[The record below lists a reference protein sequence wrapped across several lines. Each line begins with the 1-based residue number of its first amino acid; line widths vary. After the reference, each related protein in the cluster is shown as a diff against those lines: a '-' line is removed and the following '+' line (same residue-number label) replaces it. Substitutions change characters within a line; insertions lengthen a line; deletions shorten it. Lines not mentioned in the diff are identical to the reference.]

1 MLMAFGAIIAGLV
14 LLVWSAD
21 KFVEGAAATAKHLG
35 MPTLLIGMVII
46 GFGTSAPEL
55 AVSAMAASDGNPG
68 LALGNGYGS
77 NITNI
82 ALIVG
87 LTAIIAPIAVH
98 SQVIR
103 KELPLLI
110 VLTLI
115 AGAQL
120 LDGQLSRMDG
130 WVLLA
135 VFAVVMGW
143 SIFQGLKGKA
153 DPLAGDADAEII
165 AHPMPLKTAVIWLVI
180 GLVLLIVS
188 SRMLVWGAVTIAQS
202 LGVSDLVIGLTIVA
216 IGTSL
221 PELASALAAVKK
233 NEHDLILGN
242 ILGSGIFNTLAVVG
256 LAAVIEPLAVDP
268 EVLYRD
274 WTLMLALTVGL
285 FLMGYGLTG
294 WRKLVSRVDGGIL
307 VLVYVA
313 YTGYLLSTLVGL
325 AAVIE
330 PLAVD
335 PEVLYRDWTLMLA
348 LTVGLFLMGYGLT
361 GWRKL
366 VSRVDG
372 GILVLVYVAYTGY
385 LLSTLVA
392 AGTA

>member
-1 MLMAFGAIIAGLV
+1 V

-98 SQVIR
+98 PQVIR
-103 KELPLLI
+103 KELPLLL

-120 LDGQLSRMDG
+120 LDGKLSRLDG
-130 WVLLA
+130 WVLLG
-135 VFAVVMGW
+135 VFAAVMGW
-143 SIFQGLKGKA
+143 SIYQGYQGKE
-153 DPLAGDADAEII
+153 DPLAGDTETEMI
-165 AHPMPLKTAVIWLVI
+165 AHPMPLKSAIIWLVV

-188 SRMLVWGAVTIAQS
+188 SRILVWGAVTIAQS
-202 LGVSDLVIGLTIVA
+202 LGISDLIIGLTIVA

-242 ILGSGIFNTLAVVG
+242 ILGSGIFNILAVVG
-256 LAAVIEPLAVDP
+256 LAAVIEPLSVAP

-274 WTLMLALTVGL
+274 WTLMFGLTLALLV
-285 FLMGYGLTG
+285 MGFGLTG
-294 WRKLVSRVDGGIL
+294 WRKLISRVDGAL
-307 VLVYVA
+307 LLLVYVG
-313 YTGYLLSTLVGL
+313 YTGYLFSTM
-325 AAVIE
+325 AA
-330 PLAVD
+330 
-335 PEVLYRDWTLMLA
+335 
-348 LTVGLFLMGYGLT
+348 
-361 GWRKL
+361 
-366 VSRVDG
+366 S
-372 GILVLVYVAYTGY
+372 
-385 LLSTLVA
+385 
-392 AGTA
+392 

>member
-1 MLMAFGAIIAGLV
+1 MLMAFGSIIAGLV

-21 KFVEGAAATAKHLG
+21 KFVDGAAAAAKHLG

-55 AVSAMAASDGNPG
+55 AVSAMAAADGNPG

-87 LTAIIAPIAVH
+87 LTAVIAPIAVH

-103 KELPLLI
+103 KELPLLVI
-110 VLTLI
+110 LTLI
-115 AGAQL
+115 AGSQL
-120 LDGQLSRMDG
+120 IDGDLTRLDGA
-130 WVLLA
+130 VLLL
-135 VFAVVMGW
+135 VFAGVMGW
-143 SIFQGLKGKA
+143 SIFQGIRGKD
-153 DPLAGDADAEII
+153 DPLGGETDAEII
-165 AHPMPLKTAVIWLVI
+165 AHPMPLKTAIPWLVV
-180 GLVLLIVS
+180 GLVLLVVS

-256 LAAVIEPLAVDP
+256 LAATIEPLQVDP

-285 FLMGYGLTG
+285 LIMGFGLTG
-294 WRKLVSRVDGGIL
+294 WRKCISRFDGSVL
-307 VLVYVA
+307 LLVYVA
-313 YTGYLLSTLVGL
+313 YTGYLLT
-325 AAVIE
+325 
-330 PLAVD
+330 
-335 PEVLYRDWTLMLA
+335 
-348 LTVGLFLMGYGLT
+348 TVVT
-361 GWRKL
+361 
-366 VSRVDG
+366 
-372 GILVLVYVAYTGY
+372 
-385 LLSTLVA
+385 
-392 AGTA
+392 AGTSAT

>member
-1 MLMAFGAIIAGLV
+1 MLMASAAILAGLV

-55 AVSAMAASDGNPG
+55 AVSAMAAADGNPG
-68 LALGNGYGS
+68 LALGNAYGS

-103 KELPLLI
+103 KELPLLV

-120 LDGQLSRMDG
+120 LDGDLSRLDG
-130 WVLLA
+130 WILLG
-135 VFAVVMGW
+135 VFAAVMGW
-143 SIFQGLKGKA
+143 SIYQGMKGRG
-153 DPLAGDADAEII
+153 DPLAGETDAEII
-165 AHPMPLKTAVIWLVI
+165 AHPMPLKTAIIWLVI
-180 GLVLLIVS
+180 GLILLIVS

-216 IGTSL
+216 VGTSL

-256 LAAVIEPLAVDP
+256 LAAVIQPLAVDP

-285 FLMGYGLTG
+285 FLMGFGLTG
-294 WRKLVSRVDGGIL
+294 WRRLVSRLDGAIL
-307 VLVYVA
+307 MLVYLA
-313 YTGYLLSTLVGL
+313 YTGYLFSTVVG
-325 AAVIE
+325 AA
-330 PLAVD
+330 
-335 PEVLYRDWTLMLA
+335 
-348 LTVGLFLMGYGLT
+348 
-361 GWRKL
+361 
-366 VSRVDG
+366 
-372 GILVLVYVAYTGY
+372 
-385 LLSTLVA
+385 A
-392 AGTA
+392 A

>member
-1 MLMAFGAIIAGLV
+1 MVMAIGAIIAGLV

-21 KFVEGAAATAKHLG
+21 KFVEGAAAVAKHLG
-35 MPTLLIGMVII
+35 MPALLIGMVII

-55 AVSAMAASDGNPG
+55 AVSAMAAADGNPG

-87 LTAIIAPIAVH
+87 LTAVIAPIAVH

-103 KELPLLI
+103 KELPLLV

-120 LDGQLSRMDG
+120 LDGELSRFDG
-130 WVLLA
+130 WVLLG
-135 VFAVVMGW
+135 VFSAVMGW
-143 SIFQGLKGKA
+143 SIFQGMRSKGDSLA
-153 DPLAGDADAEII
+153 DEADARIDTDLM
-165 AHPMPLKTAVIWLVI
+165 PMKTAVMWLII
-180 GLVLLIVS
+180 GLILLVVS
-188 SRMLVWGAVTIAQS
+188 SRLLVWGAVTIAQS

-221 PELASALAAVKK
+221 PELAAALAAVRK

-256 LAAVIEPLAVDP
+256 LAAVIQPLSVDP

-274 WTLMLALTVGL
+274 WTLMLALTLGL
-285 FLMGYGLTG
+285 LIMGFGMTG
-294 WRKLVSRVDGGIL
+294 WRKVISRFDGSIL
-307 VLVYVA
+307 LLVYVA
-313 YTGYLLSTLVGL
+313 YTGYLLSTV
-325 AAVIE
+325 
-330 PLAVD
+330 
-335 PEVLYRDWTLMLA
+335 
-348 LTVGLFLMGYGLT
+348 
-361 GWRKL
+361 
-366 VSRVDG
+366 
-372 GILVLVYVAYTGY
+372 
-385 LLSTLVA
+385 VA
-392 AGTA
+392 ASTS

>member
-55 AVSAMAASDGNPG
+55 AVSAMAAADGNPG

-103 KELPLLI
+103 KELPLLVI
-110 VLTLI
+110 LTLI

-120 LDGQLSRMDG
+120 LDGELSRLDG

-143 SIFQGLKGKA
+143 SIYQGMKGKA
-153 DPLAGDADAEII
+153 DPLAGETDAEII
-165 AHPMPLKTAVIWLVI
+165 AHPMPLKTALIWLVV

-188 SRMLVWGAVTIAQS
+188 SRLLVWG
-202 LGVSDLVIGLTIVA
+202 
-216 IGTSL
+216 
-221 PELASALAAVKK
+221 
-233 NEHDLILGN
+233 
-242 ILGSGIFNTLAVVG
+242 
-256 LAAVIEPLAVDP
+256 
-268 EVLYRD
+268 
-274 WTLMLALTVGL
+274 
-285 FLMGYGLTG
+285 
-294 WRKLVSRVDGGIL
+294 
-307 VLVYVA
+307 
-313 YTGYLLSTLVGL
+313 
-325 AAVIE
+325 
-330 PLAVD
+330 
-335 PEVLYRDWTLMLA
+335 
-348 LTVGLFLMGYGLT
+348 
-361 GWRKL
+361 
-366 VSRVDG
+366 
-372 GILVLVYVAYTGY
+372 
-385 LLSTLVA
+385 
-392 AGTA
+392 

>member
-1 MLMAFGAIIAGLV
+1 MLMAVGAIILGLV

-21 KFVEGAAATAKHLG
+21 RFVEGAAATAKHLG

-103 KELPLLI
+103 KELPLLV

-120 LDGQLSRMDG
+120 LDGELSRLDG

-135 VFAVVMGW
+135 VFAAVMGW
-143 SIFQGLKGKA
+143 SIYQGFKGKE
-153 DPLAGDADAEII
+153 DPLGGDAGAEII
-165 AHPMPLKTAVIWLVI
+165 AHPMPLRTAVIWLII
-180 GLVLLIVS
+180 GLVLLIAS
-188 SRMLVWGAVTIAQS
+188 SRLLVWGAVTIAQS
-202 LGVSDLVIGLTIVA
+202 LGVSDLIIGLTIVA

-221 PELASALAAVKK
+221 PELASAIAAVKK

-256 LAAVIEPLAVDP
+256 LAAVIEPLKVDP

-274 WTLMLALTVGL
+274 WTLMLALTLGL
-285 FLMGYGLTG
+285 LMMALGLTG
-294 WRKLVSRVDGGIL
+294 WRKVISRVDGS
-307 VLVYVA
+307 VLVIVYA
-313 YTGYLLSTLVGL
+313 SYTGYLF
-325 AAVIE
+325 
-330 PLAVD
+330 
-335 PEVLYRDWTLMLA
+335 Y
-348 LTVGLFLMGYGLT
+348 TV
-361 GWRKL
+361 
-366 VSRVDG
+366 
-372 GILVLVYVAYTGY
+372 
-385 LLSTLVA
+385 VA
-392 AGTA
+392 AAT

>member
-1 MLMAFGAIIAGLV
+1 MLMAIGAIIAGLV

-98 SQVIR
+98 PQVIR
-103 KELPLLI
+103 KELPLLL

-120 LDGQLSRMDG
+120 LDGKLSRLDG
-130 WVLLA
+130 WVLLG
-135 VFAVVMGW
+135 VFAAVMGW
-143 SIFQGLKGKA
+143 SIYQGYQGKE
-153 DPLAGDADAEII
+153 DPLAGDTETEMI
-165 AHPMPLKTAVIWLVI
+165 AHPMPLKSAIIWLVV

-188 SRMLVWGAVTIAQS
+188 SRILVWGAVTIAQS
-202 LGVSDLVIGLTIVA
+202 LGISDLIIGLTIVA

-242 ILGSGIFNTLAVVG
+242 ILGSGIFNILAVVG
-256 LAAVIEPLAVDP
+256 LAAVIEPLSVAP

-274 WTLMLALTVGL
+274 WTLMFGLTLALLV
-285 FLMGYGLTG
+285 MGFGLTG
-294 WRKLVSRVDGGIL
+294 WRKLISRVDGAL
-307 VLVYVA
+307 LLLVYVG
-313 YTGYLLSTLVGL
+313 YTGYLFSTM
-325 AAVIE
+325 AA
-330 PLAVD
+330 
-335 PEVLYRDWTLMLA
+335 
-348 LTVGLFLMGYGLT
+348 
-361 GWRKL
+361 
-366 VSRVDG
+366 S
-372 GILVLVYVAYTGY
+372 
-385 LLSTLVA
+385 
-392 AGTA
+392 

>member
-1 MLMAFGAIIAGLV
+1 MGMAIGAIIAGLV

-35 MPTLLIGMVII
+35 MPALLIGMVII

-55 AVSAMAASDGNPG
+55 AVSAMAAADGNPG

-87 LTAIIAPIAVH
+87 LTAVIAPIAVH
-98 SQVIR
+98 SQVLR
-103 KELPLLI
+103 KELPLLV

-120 LDGQLSRMDG
+120 LDGELSRFDG
-130 WVLLA
+130 WVLLG

-143 SIFQGLKGKA
+143 SIFQGMRGKA
-153 DPLAGDADAEII
+153 DAMAVEANAQMTDELMA
-165 AHPMPLKTAVIWLVI
+165 MKTAILWLVI
-180 GLVLLIVS
+180 GLILLVVS
-188 SRMLVWGAVTIAQS
+188 SRLLVWGAVTIAQS

-221 PELASALAAVKK
+221 PELASALAAVRK

-256 LAAVIEPLAVDP
+256 LAAVIEPLSVDP

-274 WTLMLALTVGL
+274 WSLMLALTLGL
-285 FLMGYGLTG
+285 LVMGFGLTG
-294 WRKLVSRVDGGIL
+294 WRKVISRFDGSIL
-307 VLVYVA
+307 LLVYVA
-313 YTGYLLSTLVGL
+313 YTGYLLSTV
-325 AAVIE
+325 
-330 PLAVD
+330 
-335 PEVLYRDWTLMLA
+335 
-348 LTVGLFLMGYGLT
+348 
-361 GWRKL
+361 
-366 VSRVDG
+366 
-372 GILVLVYVAYTGY
+372 
-385 LLSTLVA
+385 VA
-392 AGTA
+392 ASTS

>member
-1 MLMAFGAIIAGLV
+1 MLMAMGAVIAGLI

-21 KFVEGAAATAKHLG
+21 KFVDGAAATAKHLG

-87 LTAIIAPIAVH
+87 LTALIAPIAVH

-103 KELPLLI
+103 KELPLLV

-120 LDGQLSRMDG
+120 IDGELSRLDG

-135 VFAVVMGW
+135 VFAAVMGW
-143 SIFQGLKGKA
+143 SIYQGVQGKGS
-153 DPLAGDADAEII
+153 DPLGGETEAEII
-165 AHPMPLKTAVIWLVI
+165 AHPMPMKTALIWLVI
-180 GLVLLIVS
+180 GLVLLVVS
-188 SRMLVWGAVTIAQS
+188 SRLLVWGAVSIAQS
-202 LGVSDLVIGLTIVA
+202 LGISDLVIGLTIVA

-221 PELASALAAVKK
+221 PELASAIAAVKK

-256 LAAVIEPLAVDP
+256 LAAVIQPLSVAP

-274 WTLMLALTVGL
+274 WTLMLGLTLALLV
-285 FLMGYGLTG
+285 MGFGLTG
-294 WRKLVSRVDGGIL
+294 WRKLVSRVDGALL
-307 VLVYVA
+307 VTAYIA
-313 YTGYLLSTLVGL
+313 YTGYLLWTVVG
-325 AAVIE
+325 A
-330 PLAVD
+330 
-335 PEVLYRDWTLMLA
+335 
-348 LTVGLFLMGYGLT
+348 
-361 GWRKL
+361 
-366 VSRVDG
+366 
-372 GILVLVYVAYTGY
+372 
-385 LLSTLVA
+385 
-392 AGTA
+392 TA

>member
-1 MLMAFGAIIAGLV
+1 MLMAIGAVIAGLI

-35 MPTLLIGMVII
+35 MPPLLIGMVII

-55 AVSAMAASDGNPG
+55 AVSAMAAADGNPG

-87 LTAIIAPIAVH
+87 LTALISPIAVH

-103 KELPLLI
+103 KELPLLV

-120 LDGQLSRMDG
+120 IDGELTRLDG
-130 WVLLA
+130 WVLLG
-135 VFAVVMGW
+135 VFAAVMGW
-143 SIFQGLKGKA
+143 SIYQGIKGKG
-153 DPLAGDADAEII
+153 DPLGSDTSEEVVVE
-165 AHPMPLKTAVIWLVI
+165 MPLKSAIGWLAI
-180 GLVLLIVS
+180 GLVLLVVS
-188 SRMLVWGAVTIAQS
+188 SRLLVWGAVSIAQT

-221 PELASALAAVKK
+221 PELAAAIAAVKK
-233 NEHDLILGN
+233 NQHDLILGN

-256 LAAVIEPLAVDP
+256 LAAAIKPMSVDP

-274 WTLMLALTVGL
+274 WTLMLGLTLVL
-285 FLMGYGLTG
+285 LVMGFGLTG
-294 WRKLVSRVDGGIL
+294 WRKLVSRFDGAL
-307 VLVYVA
+307 LLTAYLA
-313 YTGYLLSTLVGL
+313 YTGYLLSTVVS
-325 AAVIE
+325 AA
-330 PLAVD
+330 A
-335 PEVLYRDWTLMLA
+335 
-348 LTVGLFLMGYGLT
+348 
-361 GWRKL
+361 
-366 VSRVDG
+366 
-372 GILVLVYVAYTGY
+372 
-385 LLSTLVA
+385 
-392 AGTA
+392 

>member
-1 MLMAFGAIIAGLV
+1 MAMAIGAIIAGLV

-55 AVSAMAASDGNPG
+55 AVSAMAAADGNPG

-87 LTAIIAPIAVH
+87 LTAVIAPITVH

-103 KELPLLI
+103 KELPLLLVI
-110 VLTLI
+110 TLI

-120 LDGQLSRMDG
+120 LDGELSRLDG
-130 WVLLA
+130 WVLLG
-135 VFAVVMGW
+135 VFSAVMGW
-143 SIFQGLKGKA
+143 SIFQGIRGN
-153 DPLAGDADAEII
+153 GDSLTGETDAQMGPDLM
-165 AHPMPLKTAVIWLVI
+165 PMKTAIMWLII
-180 GLVLLIVS
+180 GLVLLVVS
-188 SRMLVWGAVTIAQS
+188 SRLLVWGAVTVAQS

-216 IGTSL
+216 VGTSL
-221 PELASALAAVKK
+221 PELASALAAVRK

-256 LAAVIEPLAVDP
+256 LAATIQPLSVDP

-274 WTLMLALTVGL
+274 WALMLALTLGL
-285 FLMGYGLTG
+285 LVMGFGMTG
-294 WRKLVSRVDGGIL
+294 WRKVISRLDGSIL
-307 VLVYVA
+307 LLVYVA
-313 YTGYLLSTLVGL
+313 YTGYLLSTV
-325 AAVIE
+325 
-330 PLAVD
+330 
-335 PEVLYRDWTLMLA
+335 
-348 LTVGLFLMGYGLT
+348 
-361 GWRKL
+361 
-366 VSRVDG
+366 
-372 GILVLVYVAYTGY
+372 
-385 LLSTLVA
+385 VA
-392 AGTA
+392 ASTS

>member
-1 MLMAFGAIIAGLV
+1 MGMAIGAIIAGLI

-21 KFVEGAAATAKHLG
+21 KFVEGAAATARQLG

-55 AVSAMAASDGNPG
+55 AVSAMAALDGNPG

-87 LTAIIAPIAVH
+87 LTAVISPIAVH
-98 SQVIR
+98 TQVIR

-120 LDGQLSRMDG
+120 IDGELSRLDGV
-130 WVLLA
+130 VLLV
-135 VFAVVMGW
+135 VFALVMGW
-143 SIFQGLKGKA
+143 SIYQGMKGKA
-153 DPLAGDADAEII
+153 DPLGAEVNPELSEQ
-165 AHPMPLKTAVIWLVI
+165 PMPLKTAIMWLIV
-180 GLVLLIVS
+180 GLVLLVVS
-188 SRMLVWGAVTIAQS
+188 SRMLVWGAVDIAQG

-221 PELASALAAVKK
+221 PELASALAAVRK

-256 LAAVIEPLAVDP
+256 LAATIQPLAVDH

-274 WTLMLALTVGL
+274 WTLMLALTAGL
-285 FLMGYGLTG
+285 LLMGLGLTG
-294 WRKLVSRVDGGIL
+294 WRRLISRLDGAIL
-307 VLVYVA
+307 LLAYVA
-313 YTGYLLSTLVGL
+313 YTGYLLSTV
-325 AAVIE
+325 
-330 PLAVD
+330 
-335 PEVLYRDWTLMLA
+335 
-348 LTVGLFLMGYGLT
+348 
-361 GWRKL
+361 
-366 VSRVDG
+366 VSAS
-372 GILVLVYVAYTGY
+372 VA
-385 LLSTLVA
+385 
-392 AGTA
+392 

>member
-1 MLMAFGAIIAGLV
+1 MLMAMGAIVAGLV

-55 AVSAMAASDGNPG
+55 AVSAMAAADGNPG

-103 KELPLLI
+103 KELPLLL
-110 VLTLI
+110 VLTMI

-120 LDGQLSRMDG
+120 IDGELTRFDG

-135 VFAVVMGW
+135 VFAAVMGW
-143 SIFQGLKGKA
+143 SIFQGLRGKG
-153 DPLAGDADAEII
+153 DPLGGDTDAEMI
-165 AHPMPLKTAVIWLVI
+165 AHPMPLKTALHWVVV
-180 GLVLLIVS
+180 GLVLLVVS
-188 SRMLVWGAVTIAQS
+188 SRLLVWGAVTIAQA

-256 LAAVIEPLAVDP
+256 LAAAIQPLSVDP

-285 FLMGYGLTG
+285 LLMGYGVMGRPKLISRTNGVVLILAYTG
-294 WRKLVSRVDGGIL
+294 
-307 VLVYVA
+307 
-313 YTGYLLSTLVGL
+313 YTGYLLSTV
-325 AAVIE
+325 
-330 PLAVD
+330 
-335 PEVLYRDWTLMLA
+335 
-348 LTVGLFLMGYGLT
+348 
-361 GWRKL
+361 
-366 VSRVDG
+366 
-372 GILVLVYVAYTGY
+372 
-385 LLSTLVA
+385 VA
-392 AGTA
+392 ASGA

>member
-1 MLMAFGAIIAGLV
+1 MLMAIGAILVGLV

-55 AVSAMAASDGNPG
+55 AVSAMAAADGNPG

-120 LDGQLSRMDG
+120 LDGELSRLDG
-130 WVLLA
+130 WVLLG
-135 VFAVVMGW
+135 VFAAVMGW
-143 SIFQGLKGKA
+143 SIYQGIKGKD
-153 DPLAGDADAEII
+153 DPLGGETDSEII
-165 AHPMPLKTAVIWLVI
+165 AHPMPMKSAVIWLVI
-180 GLVLLIVS
+180 GLILLIVS
-188 SRMLVWGAVTIAQS
+188 SRILVWGAVTIAQS
-202 LGVSDLVIGLTIVA
+202 LGISDLVIGLTIVA

-256 LAAVIEPLAVDP
+256 LAATIQPLSVDP

-285 FLMGYGLTG
+285 LVMGFGVTG
-294 WRKLVSRVDGGIL
+294 WRKMVSRVDGLIL
-307 VLVYVA
+307 LTAYIG
-313 YTGYLLSTLVGL
+313 YTGYLFSTVVS
-325 AAVIE
+325 AA
-330 PLAVD
+330 
-335 PEVLYRDWTLMLA
+335 
-348 LTVGLFLMGYGLT
+348 
-361 GWRKL
+361 
-366 VSRVDG
+366 
-372 GILVLVYVAYTGY
+372 
-385 LLSTLVA
+385 
-392 AGTA
+392 